1 MATNAKQTE
10 KTAKFEFQTIATI
23 NSKKELLYKH
33 SVLCEQFG
41 VEVITSKERDKM
53 KKYLFAFIDGIF
65 QNQPFHK
72 VEVATVKKFI
82 KTEPGAKLMDE
93 FNKFYTH
100 FYTNNNYSLNSLY
113 QGNNENSKSKILLFL
128 DCIK

>member
-1 MATNAKQTE
+1 MATNANNTKNAT
-10 KTAKFEFQTIATI
+10 KFEFESIATI

-33 SVLCEQFG
+33 SALCEQFS
-41 VEVITSKERDKM
+41 VEIITSKERDKM
-53 KKYLFAFIDGIF
+53 KKYLFAYIDQIF

-72 VEVATVKKFI
+72 IDIAIVKKFI
-82 KTEPGAKLMDE
+82 KSDAGAKIMQE
-93 FNKFYTH
+93 FNNFYTH

-113 QGNNENSKSKILLFL
+113 QGNNEILKNKILLFL